1 MLSRIAESLFWIGRY
16 IERSDGTA
24 RILDVHLQLLLE
36 DPWIE
41 ENLAC
46 RSLLSVMGTE
56 VPDDLP
62 LSRAD
67 VLALLAVDR
76 HQPASIAYSLG
87 AARENARRARE
98 VVSTELWEVLNTTRA
113 RMPRRVAGDKV
124 HEFFGW
130 VRERSALAVGIIE
143 SSSSRDEAWS
153 FFTLGRSIERADMTA
168 RLLATRS
175 LTEASGPSWTTI
187 LRSVGAYE
195 AYLRTYRGVPSARNA
210 AEFLLLDRLFPRSI
224 LFAVSR
230 AEQCLREIEP
240 GRAGG
245 TERIGVSDRAQR
257 LLGQIRSELEYR
269 PISDIL
275 ADLPRHMDNVQDAT
289 SAASESIRQR
299 YFPTS
304 SAPTWVGE
312 RL

>member
-41 ENLAC
+41 EDLAC
-46 RSLLSVMGTE
+46 RSLLSVMGSKA
-56 VPDDLP
+56 PDETDLT
-62 LSRAD
+62 RQD
-67 VLALLAVDR
+67 ILAILAVDR
-76 HQPASIAYSLG
+76 SEPASIAYSLG

-98 VVSTELWEVLNTTRA
+98 IVSTELWECLNTTRA
-113 RMPRRVAGDKV
+113 RMPRKVAADKV
-124 HEFFGW
+124 HEFFAW

-143 SSSSRDEAWS
+143 SATSRDEAWQ

-187 LRSVGAYE
+187 LRSCGAYE

-224 LFAVSR
+224 LFSVSR
-230 AEQCLREIEP
+230 AESCMREIGP
-240 GRAGG
+240 RSD
-245 TERIGVSDRAQR
+245 RVGVSDTAQR
-257 LLGQIRSELEYR
+257 LLGQIRSELEFR
-269 PISDIL
+269 PIAEIL
-275 ADLPRHMDNVQDAT
+275 DDLTTHMDNVQAAT
-289 SAASESIRQR
+289 SAASEAIRQR
-299 YFPTS
+299 YFPTNA
-304 SAPTWVGE
+304 APSWVGE
-312 RL
+312 TT

>member
-41 ENLAC
+41 EDTAC
-46 RSLLSVMGTE
+46 RALLSVMGSEAPKDQVLTRQ
-56 VPDDLP
+56 DI
-62 LSRAD
+62 LSI
-67 VLALLAVDR
+67 LAVDR
-76 HQPASIAYSLG
+76 SEPASIAYSLG

-98 VVSTELWEVLNTTRA
+98 IVSTELWECLNTTRA
-113 RMPRRVAGDKV
+113 RMPRKVSSEKV

-143 SSSSRDEAWS
+143 SATSRDEAWQ

-168 RLLATRS
+168 RLLSTRS

-187 LRSVGAYE
+187 LRSCGAYE

-224 LFAVSR
+224 LFSVSR
-230 AEQCLREIEP
+230 AEACMREIEP
-240 GRAGG
+240 RAD
-245 TERIGVSDRAQR
+245 RVGVSDQAQR
-257 LLGQIRSELEYR
+257 LLGQIRSELEFR
-269 PISDIL
+269 PIADIID
-275 ADLPRHMDNVQDAT
+275 DLPRHMDNVQLAT
-289 SAASESIRQR
+289 SAASEAIRQR
-299 YFPTS
+299 YFPTNA
-304 SAPTWVGE
+304 APSWSGE
-312 RL
+312 ST

>member
-41 ENLAC
+41 EDTAC
-46 RSLLSVMGTE
+46 RALLSVMGSEAPKDQVLTRQ
-56 VPDDLP
+56 DI
-62 LSRAD
+62 LSI
-67 VLALLAVDR
+67 LAVDR
-76 HQPASIAYSLG
+76 SEPASIAYSLG

-98 VVSTELWEVLNTTRA
+98 IVSTELWECLNTTRA
-113 RMPRRVAGDKV
+113 RMPRKVSSEKV

-143 SSSSRDEAWS
+143 SATSRDEAWQ

-168 RLLATRS
+168 RLLSTRS

-187 LRSVGAYE
+187 LRSCGAYE
-195 AYLRTYRGVPSARNA
+195 SYLRTYRGVPSARNA

-224 LFAVSR
+224 LFSVSR
-230 AEQCLREIEP
+230 AEACMREIEP
-240 GRAGG
+240 RAD
-245 TERIGVSDRAQR
+245 RVGVSDQAQR
-257 LLGQIRSELEYR
+257 LLGQIRSELEFR
-269 PISDIL
+269 PIADVID
-275 ADLPRHMDNVQDAT
+275 DLPRHMDNVQLAT
-289 SAASESIRQR
+289 SAASEAIRQR
-299 YFPTS
+299 YFPTNA
-304 SAPTWVGE
+304 APSWSGE
-312 RL
+312 ST

>member
-41 ENLAC
+41 EDFAC
-46 RSLLSVMGTE
+46 RSLLSVMGAEMPPEDAALT
-56 VPDDLP
+56 
-62 LSRAD
+62 RAD
-67 VLALLAVDR
+67 VLGILAVDR
-76 HQPASIAYSLG
+76 TQPASIAYSLN

-98 VVSTELWEVLNTTRA
+98 VISTELWEVLNTTRA
-113 RMPRRVAGDKV
+113 RMPRKVSSDKV

-143 SSSSRDEAWS
+143 SATSRDEAWL

-224 LFAVSR
+224 LFSVTR
-230 AEQCLREIEP
+230 AEQCMRDIEP
-240 GRAGG
+240 R
-245 TERIGVSDRAQR
+245 TDRVGVSDQALR
-257 LLGQIRSELEYR
+257 LLGQIRSELEFR
-269 PISDIL
+269 PIAEIL
-275 ADLPRHMDNVQDAT
+275 EDLTRHMDNVQLAT
-289 SAASESIRQR
+289 SAASEAIRQR
-299 YFPTS
+299 YFPTNA
-304 SAPTWVGE
+304 APSWVRE
-312 RL
+312 NS

>member
-41 ENLAC
+41 EDLAC
-46 RSLLSVMGTE
+46 RSLLSVMGAE
-56 VPDDLP
+56 VPDDRELNRQSI
-62 LSRAD
+62 LEI
-67 VLALLAVDR
+67 LAVDR
-76 HQPASIAYSLG
+76 SEPASIAYSLG

-98 VVSTELWEVLNTTRA
+98 IVSTELWECLNTTRA
-113 RMPRRVAGDKV
+113 RMPRKVSSEKV
-124 HEFFGW
+124 HEFFAW

-143 SSSSRDEAWS
+143 SATSRDEAWQ

-187 LRSVGAYE
+187 LRSCGAYE
-195 AYLRTYRGVPSARNA
+195 AYLRTYRGVPSAKNA

-224 LFAVSR
+224 LFSVSR
-230 AEQCLREIEP
+230 AEACMREIEP
-240 GRAGG
+240 STGRV
-245 TERIGVSDRAQR
+245 GVSDLSQR

-269 PISDIL
+269 PIADIL
-275 ADLPRHMDNVQDAT
+275 EDLPFHMDNVQLAT
-289 SAASESIRQR
+289 SAASEAIRQR
-299 YFPTS
+299 YFPTNA
-304 SAPTWVGE
+304 APSWVGE
-312 RL
+312 TS